1 MMRVPSLFPPLWFL
15 LAVTL
20 ASSDLILDRQD
31 GNECPEGGQK
41 LVLVVEVLV
50 FKTLASAFLV
60 KSGVPS
66 ENKSMSKMLLVIW
79 L

>member
-50 FKTLASAFLV
+50 FQVAISTYIEQNTLINID
-60 KSGVPS
+60 GG
-66 ENKSMSKMLLVIW
+66 
-79 L
+79 